1 MWSKLKHPNVLPLLG
16 TIRDPSMH
24 PEIPAMVCPWIENG
38 AFTTYLEGNDDL
50 TVARR
55 FVLVSVHQHLYSNLL
70 KIRLPDH

>member
-1 MWSKLKHPNVLPLLG
+1 
-16 TIRDPSMH
+16 MH

-38 AFTTYLEGNDDL
+38 ALTTYLEGNDDL